1 MPLFIVK
8 KEAVSRTEGT
18 IIREEWLSL
27 ILSGKKTMEVKSQ
40 YKPLQ
45 GQKIALGYGSLVR
58 GYAKVK
64 EVVSIPYNDI
74 PKHQNLHLA
83 TTWLMNH
90 YRGKDVVYGYV
101 LEDVTM
107 ENKQVPYPRSYG
119 SVWFS
124 IPF

>member
-1 MPLFIVK
+1 M
-8 KEAVSRTEGT
+8 EGT
-18 IIREEWLSL
+18 IIKKEWISL

-40 YKPLQ
+40 YKPLK
-45 GQKIALGYGSLVR
+45 GQRIALGYGSLVR

-74 PKHQNLHLA
+74 PKYQHLHLA

-90 YRGKDVVYGYV
+90 YKGKDVVYGYV
-101 LEDVTM
+101 LEDVIV
-107 ENKQVPYPRSYG
+107 ENEQVPYSRSYG
-119 SVWFS
+119 WVWFS